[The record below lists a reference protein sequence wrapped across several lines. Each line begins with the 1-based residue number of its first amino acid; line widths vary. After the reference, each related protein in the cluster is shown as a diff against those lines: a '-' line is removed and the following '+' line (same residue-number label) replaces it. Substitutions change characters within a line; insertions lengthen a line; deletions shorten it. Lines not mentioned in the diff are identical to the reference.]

1 MVGLSCPSATGWASS
16 SDGVLG
22 SVSVKTV
29 LYGSALQYKSGG
41 VVSLFFYFSTP
52 DDRSIVEVPIELQ
65 KHDILKVSQNKI
77 WVLIL

>member
-16 SDGVLG
+16 SDGVLE

-41 VVSLFFYFSTP
+41 VVILFFIF
-52 DDRSIVEVPIELQ
+52 RSQVLLWV
-65 KHDILKVSQNKI
+65 VSRA
-77 WVLIL
+77 V